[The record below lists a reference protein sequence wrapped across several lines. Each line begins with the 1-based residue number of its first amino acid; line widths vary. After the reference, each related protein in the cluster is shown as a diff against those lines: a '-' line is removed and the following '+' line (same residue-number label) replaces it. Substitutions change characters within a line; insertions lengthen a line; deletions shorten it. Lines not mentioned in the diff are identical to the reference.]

1 MMKVNNKVESIS
13 TIDTESRANYLDQ
26 FKEFTSRP
34 ESQINQKNEIS
45 QPITDQ
51 LNETYED
58 IRLDTGHCYH
68 SSPAQ
73 CPVCLV

>member
-13 TIDTESRANYLDQ
+13 TIDTESRTHYLDQ

-45 QPITDQ
+45 QPKDQ
-51 LNETYED
+51 LNEAYED
-58 IRLDTGHCYH
+58 IRLDTRHFYR

-73 CPVCLV
+73 FPVCLV

>member
-1 MMKVNNKVESIS
+1 MMKVNNKVEPIT
-13 TIDTESRANYLDQ
+13 TIDTESKTNYLDQ
-26 FKEFTSRP
+26 FRESRP

-45 QPITDQ
+45 QPIADQ
-51 LNETYED
+51 LNEAYED
-58 IRLDTGHCYH
+58 TRLDTGHFYH

>member
-13 TIDTESRANYLDQ
+13 TIDTESRTNYLDQ

-51 LNETYED
+51 LNEAYED
-58 IRLDTGHCYH
+58 IRLDTGHFYR